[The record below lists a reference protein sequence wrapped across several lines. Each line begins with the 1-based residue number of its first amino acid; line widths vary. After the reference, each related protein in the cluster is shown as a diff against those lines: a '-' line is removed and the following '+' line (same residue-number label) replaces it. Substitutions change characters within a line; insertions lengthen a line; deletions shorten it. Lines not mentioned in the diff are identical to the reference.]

1 MANIMVGY
9 DGSNCAKAA
18 IRLAIEHA
26 TAFKGKVHVVT
37 SVSDANG
44 KNFEKLEQ
52 AESQL
57 QWAKNQ
63 FNSKGIQCEVHLLVR
78 RFSSGKDI
86 VTFAIENEISEII
99 VGVLKRS
106 KLEKLI
112 MGSTAQY
119 VILKAPCPVV
129 TVKYEKRN

>member
-1 MANIMVGY
+1 MGNIMVGY
-9 DGSNCAKAA
+9 DGSNSAKAA

-26 TAFKGKVHVVT
+26 IAFKGKVHVVT

-57 QWAKNQ
+57 QWAKAQ
-63 FNSKGIQCEVHLLVR
+63 FDSKGIQCEEHLLVR

-99 VGVLKRS
+99 IGVLKRS

-129 TVKYEKRN
+129 TVKYEKKN